1 MSDTPTPTAST
12 IERVSFIRIRELKGR
27 IVRIHSLQSAGGKLL
42 NDRRAAVLSFDEQSQ
57 RFEVK
62 LEIDN
67 DPDQINITKSVKE
80 SNLRLEPRLPLPD
93 ATCMQRGVATTF
105 DEHTSRTLAQLLLWY
120 RGSYRVPETMLTGFA
135 SMAFAAMN
143 EMNFMYFVAV
153 QMEQMGGVLML
164 AKICVQGEEEGT
176 SDVLFALLEGDTM
189 YLETLAQTIYWT
201 GYIGPED
208 ENQDANSFSDCPPT
222 SLTPDQT
229 KHAYIRTLSEGPLLL
244 LQEMTRYKLGM
255 ALFEALRQ
263 CQFYHLL
270 VRRLLR
276 IVAREAQETKDGV
289 KLGRLARVILG
300 KGILARGS
308 LLQPVSV
315 ETAEN
320 ILENAESLTLTFRAV
335 SNEEVATLLGI
346 SMVE

>member
-1 MSDTPTPTAST
+1 
-12 IERVSFIRIRELKGR
+12 
-27 IVRIHSLQSAGGKLL
+27 
-42 NDRRAAVLSFDEQSQ
+42 
-57 RFEVK
+57 
-62 LEIDN
+62 
-67 DPDQINITKSVKE
+67 
-80 SNLRLEPRLPLPD
+80 
-93 ATCMQRGVATTF
+93 
-105 DEHTSRTLAQLLLWY
+105 
-120 RGSYRVPETMLTGFA
+120 
-135 SMAFAAMN
+135 
-143 EMNFMYFVAV
+143 MYV
-153 QMEQMGGVLML
+153 
-164 AKICVQGEEEGT
+164 
-176 SDVLFALLEGDTM
+176 
-189 YLETLAQTIYWT
+189 ETLAQTIYWT

-208 ENQDANSFSDCPPT
+208 KNQDSRSFNDCPPT

-308 LLQPVSV
+308 MDHPVSV

-320 ILENAESLTLTFRAV
+320 ILENAESLTLTFCSV
-335 SNEEVATLLGI
+335 SNDEVATLLGI
-346 SMVE
+346 AMVE

>member
-1 MSDTPTPTAST
+1 MSDTSAPTATT
-12 IERVSFIRIRELKGR
+12 IERVSSIRIRELQGR

-42 NDRRAAVLSFDEQSQ
+42 NDRRAAVLRFDESSQ

-62 LEIDN
+62 VEIDN
-67 DPDQINITKSVKE
+67 DPDEINITKSVKE

-93 ATCMQRGVATTF
+93 ETCTQRGVAATF
-105 DEHTSRTLAQLLLWY
+105 DDQTSRTLAQLLLWF
-120 RGSYRVPETMLTGFA
+120 RGSYRVPDTMLTGFA
-135 SMAFAAMN
+135 GMAFSAMN
-143 EMNFMYFVAV
+143 EMNFMYFVSC
-153 QMEQMGGVLML
+153 QIEQMAGVLML
-164 AKICVQGEEEGT
+164 AKICVQGGEEGT

-189 YLETLAQTIYWT
+189 YVEALAQTIYWT

-208 ENQDANSFSDCPPT
+208 ENQESSSFNNCPPT

-229 KHAYIRTLSEGPLLL
+229 KLAYIRTLSEGPLLL

-255 ALFEALRQ
+255 ALFESLRQ

-270 VRRLLR
+270 VHRLLR
-276 IVAREAQETKDGV
+276 FVAREAQETKDGV
-289 KLGRLARVILG
+289 KLGRMARVILG
-300 KGILARGS
+300 KGILAQGS
-308 LLQPVSV
+308 MVAPVSV

-320 ILENAESLTLTFRAV
+320 ILENAESTLTSRAV
-335 SNEEVATLLGI
+335 SNDEITTLLGI